1 MIFSSFRIIIHQ
13 AAQKQDLALCF
24 RAAGVVHHLVY
35 GVLENII
42 GCLYDE
48 NADSISAISI
58 LTENIR
64 QRLAKANLPARLKDL
79 NLTMEQLATIAE
91 DAGQMDIMTM
101 LPRSMTTD
109 ELFELMKL
117 AY

>member
-1 MIFSSFRIIIHQ
+1 MIEDVAKYKADRIAKISHCFG
-13 AAQKQDLALCF
+13 LC
-24 RAAGVVHHLVY
+24 
-35 GVLENII
+35 
-42 GCLYDE
+42 DE
-48 NADSISAISI
+48 NADSVSAISL